1 VKKILVVL
9 IASASLFWGSC
20 KDDDDPCTKEVSEN
34 SLDAVDKTRLKAD
47 SLAIVDYLNANS
59 ITGTEIKNNV
69 RYRVTQLGT
78 GATPCIE
85 SFIEVAYQGKLLK
98 TGTIFDPPSGSTIKW
113 EERFVTFP
121 LTNLILGWKI
131 VLPSMPEGTK
141 LTLYIPSGY
150 AYGPTGGANGA
161 IPANANLIFDI
172 EFVRIR

>member
-1 VKKILVVL
+1 MGKALVF
-9 IASASLFWGSC
+9 LFVGVFIFLQSC
-20 KDDDDPCTKEVSEN
+20 KDDDNPCTKEVSQN
-34 SLDAVDKTRLKAD
+34 RLDAVDKTRLKAD
-47 SLAIVDYLNANS
+47 SIAIIDYLNANS

-78 GATPCIE
+78 GSTPCLE
-85 SFIEVAYQGKLLK
+85 SFIQVAYQGRLLK
-98 TGTIFDPPSGSTIKW
+98 TGTIFDPPSGSTSNW
-113 EERFVTFP
+113 EERLVTFS
-121 LTNLILGWKI
+121 LTDLILGWLI

>member
-1 VKKILVVL
+1 VKRILVVL

-34 SLDAVDKTRLKAD
+34 SLASVDKTRLKAD

-78 GATPCIE
+78 GATPCFE
-85 SFIEVAYQGKLLK
+85 SFIEVDYQGRLLK
-98 TGTIFDPPSGSTIKW
+98 TGTIFDQRL
-113 EERFVTFP
+113 ETFP

-150 AYGPTGGANGA
+150 GYGPSGFANGA
-161 IPANANLIFDI
+161 IPSNANLIFDI